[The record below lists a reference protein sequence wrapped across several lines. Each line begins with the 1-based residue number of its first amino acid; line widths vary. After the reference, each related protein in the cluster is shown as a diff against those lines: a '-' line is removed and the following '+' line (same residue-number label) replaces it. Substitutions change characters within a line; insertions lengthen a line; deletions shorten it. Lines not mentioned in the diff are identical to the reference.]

1 MANIVNEYYKYPQ
14 ICVHLSPAGVSPYA
28 DKKGYKRLKNRVKF
42 GNTALLTYLCIEK
55 IKSPLVGQSH

>member
-28 DKKGYKRLKNRVKF
+28 DKKGYKRLKSRVKF
-42 GNTALLTYLCIEK
+42 GNTALLAYLCGRK
-55 IKSPLVGQSH
+55 